1 MMSISATTTATALQL
16 LQKARIQQQSNSS
29 PSTRAPASAPKLAAG
44 VAGNLLVDRSS
55 AASSVSPSED
65 DGKGRWI
72 TAYGSFAG
80 HDEAA
85 AFVKNSSMSDY
96 EKQQEVADLEKM
108 KAFHD
113 SMEAPETKALLESI
127 DKAFASEEYK
137 EHQKNMEKLTRSKEY
152 LEAMA
157 PIRAMQANADSA

>member
-1 MMSISATTTATALQL
+1 MTSISATTTATALQL

-29 PSTRAPASAPKLAAG
+29 PSTSAPASAPKLAAG
-44 VAGNLLVDRSS
+44 VAGNLVDRSS

-96 EKQQEVADLEKM
+96 EKELEVADLDKM

-113 SMEAPETKALLESI
+113 SMETPETKALLKSI
-127 DKAFASEEYK
+127 DTAFASEEYK
-137 EHQKNMEKLTRSKEY
+137 EHQRNMKELTRSKEY

-157 PIRAMQANADSA
+157 PMRAMQANADSA